1 MEMTRADAHPVNGTD
16 QATATYII
24 DGDSHVLEPPDLW
37 DEYLEAEF
45 RPRAIRI
52 TNASP
57 APADRTPEPEPDL
70 PEMAEE
76 VRGRLAADETLVVDG
91 EVVMRGMLAG
101 LGGVEHDRAALPQM
115 TYLEG
120 APRASMDTDA
130 RLQLFRDWGI
140 DGGVV
145 FPTIGILWD
154 TEDPRLAD
162 AYARAYN
169 RWCHDFVGGHPDK
182 IFPMA
187 HIPLHD
193 PDLALAELRRCLR
206 LGFRG
211 MFLAPEPVGAKSDE
225 FPFGNT
231 SPADPIYDPLWHELE
246 DAGLPVCVHVIVRF
260 NRRVMNNQR
269 VSLLPKGQLSRVH
282 VFGLGATF
290 QIIPAVSSL
299 VLSGLFDRFPR
310 LKLLAV
316 EAGAGWAAY
325 LMDRLD
331 EKHEMF
337 GYAERTK
344 LAPSEYLR
352 RNVYYVA
359 EPRERTIDA
368 MMSLVG
374 ETQIIWGSDYPHI
387 DSSIEAPNQIRA
399 SIAGLSEH
407 RRRLLLGENARALF
421 RL

>member
-1 MEMTRADAHPVNGTD
+1 MTSTAQSGRDTAAA
-16 QATATYII
+16 ATETYII

-52 TNASP
+52 TRATDG
-57 APADRTPEPEPDL
+57 ADGRVAEPEPDL

-76 VRGRLAADETLVVDG
+76 LRGRLASDETLVVDG
-91 EVVMRGMLAG
+91 QVVMRGMLAG
-101 LGGVEHDRAALPQM
+101 LGGVEHDRSQLAQM

-120 APRASMDTDA
+120 APRASMDTAA
-130 RLQLFRDWGI
+130 RLELFEQWGI
-140 DGGVV
+140 NGGVV

-162 AYARAYN
+162 AYSRAYN

-187 HIPLHD
+187 HIPLND
-193 PDLALAELRRCLR
+193 PELALVELRRCLK

-211 MFLAPEPVGAKSDE
+211 MFLAPEPVGPKSE
-225 FPFGNT
+225 AFPFGDT
-231 SPADPIYDPLWHELE
+231 SPADPVYDPLWHELE

-260 NRRVMNNQR
+260 NRRVAANQR
-269 VSLLPKGQLSRVH
+269 VSLLLKDQISRVH
-282 VFGLGATF
+282 TFGLGATF

-337 GYAERTK
+337 AFGERT
-344 LAPSEYLR
+344 LLPPSEYLR

-374 ETQIIWGSDYPHI
+374 EGQIIWGSDYPHI
-387 DSSIEAPNQIRA
+387 DSSIDAPLQIRE
-399 SIAGLSEH
+399 SVAGLSEH